1 MRQRLVKAVKQM
13 GLWTR
18 HHKLR
23 AASLVVMLVMLWPQP
38 AQSQFLDPCCA
49 IITAGLSTISKTL
62 TSVVGGGLNNILG
75 IDQGIS
81 NFERTVVSPV
91 NLIDQAKRTVGS
103 LGETYR
109 QIQVLVSRPVASA
122 TLPQARQLE
131 QNLLSANSDAVGS
144 TSAEYVGVYG
154 AVPPATE
161 ASPQVQKMVDMS
173 DAIAQDAMKRAI
185 EIDNLANLELEAARQ
200 LNQAIQAA
208 APGSAPIVEA
218 EADAWLLRA
227 NAYSQ
232 SATAD
237 LMRVRAA
244 SLSNQGV
251 AMKLGASASSS
262 MMQKLQ
268 NLLK

>member
-23 AASLVVMLVMLWPQP
+23 AASLVAMLVMLWPQP
-38 AQSQFLDPCCA
+38 VESQFLDPCCA

-62 TSVVGGGLNNILG
+62 TNVIGGGLNNILG
-75 IDQGIS
+75 IDQEIS

-91 NLIDQAKRTVGS
+91 NLIDQAKGTVGS

-109 QIQVLVSRPVASA
+109 QLQTLVSQPVASA
-122 TLPQARQLE
+122 SLPRARQLE
-131 QNLLSANSDAVGS
+131 LNLLSANSGDIGS
-144 TSAEYVGVYG
+144 TSADYMNVYG
-154 AVPPATE
+154 PVPPATQ
-161 ASPQVQKMVDMS
+161 ASPQVQKMVDMG
-173 DAIAQDAMKRAI
+173 AAVAQDAMKRAI
-185 EIDNLANLELEAARQ
+185 EIDNLANLELQAARQ
-200 LNQAIQAA
+200 LNQAIPTA
-208 APGSAPIVEA
+208 APGSAPIIEA

-227 NAYSQ
+227 NAYTQ

-244 SLSNQGV
+244 SLANQGV

-262 MMQKLQ
+262 MMHKLQKL
-268 NLLK
+268 LK